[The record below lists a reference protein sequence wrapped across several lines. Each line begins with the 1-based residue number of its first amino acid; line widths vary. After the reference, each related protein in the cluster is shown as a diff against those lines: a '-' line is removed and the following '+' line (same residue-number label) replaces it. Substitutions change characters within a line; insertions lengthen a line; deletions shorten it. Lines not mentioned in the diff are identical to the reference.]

1 MKPEDQK
8 AYLEKYA
15 QAKKKGFPFYPN
27 IIFKDAVVAL
37 IVFLILVALAHF
49 VGAPLESRAD
59 PADTSYTPKPEWY
72 FIFLFQLLKYF
83 PGSLEVLGVVVLPTL
98 VILLLF
104 VLPLLDRSPKRNY
117 GGRPIVIA
125 VTTVMVVGI
134 VFLTIQSVR
143 EAPPPAEAAEGDQ
156 VAALYA
162 KNCATCHGSSIS
174 LPPDANLHMIIAEGK
189 HEGMPAWSADL
200 TTDQIDALAGFI
212 ASPGGNQLFTDNCSE
227 CHAITELVAGNPLDL
242 KNALEQGNNF
252 PPHSDV
258 NLPDWNETISVEER
272 TVLLNFLI
280 APDGQRLYAI
290 NCSPCHGQSVAYSGG
305 ENELSQIIS
314 AGGLHLEMPPWQERL
329 SDTELDTLSKY
340 VVNPTA
346 APEGQA
352 LFQTYCA
359 ACHGERIPTA
369 ENTDSARETIATGG
383 SHQTMPVWGEVLT
396 QEQLDALVS
405 YTLNTAKGTSL
416 EVGQNLFA
424 ANCAICHGEF
434 GEGGLNP
441 ARPGDVIAP
450 ISTAEYL
457 KTRDD
462 FTLRAIITQGQPN
475 FGMSPFGSSFG
486 GPLDDDE
493 VDAIVAY
500 IRSWESNPPVELPPE
515 IAIEETGLS
524 GTEVY
529 QGLCAQCHGVN
540 GEGGIG
546 PALADAE
553 FQSANSDEEIFTTIS
568 DGHETTAMIAWGDI
582 LTSEQIQQ
590 LVELIRQLEPAPPG
604 EQAAKPT
611 PSPVASAVSFS
622 ADVFPLIAEKCG
634 VCHGT
639 FGGWDASSYESI
651 MTSGNHAPV
660 INRGDADQSIL
671 AQMLLDTH
679 MDGILMPP
687 GKQLPKSEIEPII
700 TWINQGAKDN

>member
-1 MKPEDQK
+1 MNQK
-8 AYLEKYA
+8 EKEAYLEKYA
-15 QAKKKGFPFYPN
+15 NAKKKGFPFYPN

-37 IVFLILVALAHF
+37 VVFLILVALAYF
-49 VGAPLESRAD
+49 MGAPLESRAD

-104 VLPLLDRSPKRNY
+104 VLPFLDRSPKRNY
-117 GGRPIVIA
+117 AGRPIVIA
-125 VTTVMVVGI
+125 VTTVMVIGI
-134 VFLTIQSVR
+134 VFLTIQSIR

-162 KNCATCHGSSIS
+162 KNCATCHGPSIS
-174 LPPDANLHMIIAEGK
+174 LPPDTNLHLIIAEGN

-212 ASPGGNQLFTDNCSE
+212 ASPGGNQLYTDNCSA
-227 CHAITELVAGNPLDL
+227 CHAITDLVAGNPLDL
-242 KNALEQGNNF
+242 KNALEQGANF

-258 NLPDWNETISVEER
+258 ELPDWNEAISAENR

-290 NCSPCHGQSVAYSGG
+290 NCAPCHGQSVAYAG
-305 ENELSQIIS
+305 EEGNLSQIIS

-329 SDTELDTLSKY
+329 SDTEIDTLSKY
-340 VVNPTA
+340 VVDPTA
-346 APEGQA
+346 APAGQA

-359 ACHGERIPTA
+359 ACHGERIPSA
-369 ENTDSARETIATGG
+369 VDIAAARETIAAGG

-424 ANCAICHGEF
+424 ANCAICHGDF

-450 ISTAEYL
+450 ISTSEYL

-462 FTLRAIITQGQPN
+462 FTLQAIIAQGQPN
-475 FGMSPFGSSFG
+475 FGMSPFGSAFG

-500 IRSWESNPPVELPPE
+500 IRAWESNPPVELPPE
-515 IAIEETGLS
+515 IVIEETGFS
-524 GTEVY
+524 GAEVY
-529 QGLCAQCHGVN
+529 QGLCAQCHGVS
-540 GEGGIG
+540 GEGGLG

-553 FQSANSDEEIFTTIS
+553 FLNANTDEEIFTTIS

-604 EQAAKPT
+604 EQAPQPT
-611 PSPVASAVSFS
+611 PSPAASAVSFS
-622 ADVFPLIAEKCG
+622 TDVFPLITEKCA

-639 FGGWDASSYESI
+639 FGGWDASTYESI

-660 INRGDADQSIL
+660 IIPGDADNSIL

-679 MDGILMPP
+679 PDGILMPP
-687 GKQLPKSEIEPII
+687 GSKLPDDEIQVVLD
-700 TWINQGAKDN
+700 WIEAGTPE

>member
-1 MKPEDQK
+1 MKQEEQK

-15 QAKKKGFPFYPN
+15 QAKKKGFPFYPD
-27 IIFKDAVVAL
+27 IIFKDAIVAL
-37 IVFLILVALAHF
+37 ILFLLLVALAYF

-59 PADTSYTPKPEWY
+59 PADTTYTPKPEWY

-117 GGRPIVIA
+117 AGRPIVIG
-125 VTTVMVVGI
+125 VTTVMVIGI

-156 VAALYA
+156 VAALYTN
-162 KNCATCHGSSIS
+162 NCATCHGSSIT
-174 LPPDANLHMIIAEGK
+174 LPADANLHMIIAEGK

-200 TTDQIDALAGFI
+200 TSDQIDALAGFI

-227 CHAITELVAGNPLDL
+227 CHAITELVAGSPLDL
-242 KNALEQGNNF
+242 KNALEQGQNF
-252 PPHSDV
+252 PAHRDV
-258 NLPDWNETISVEER
+258 ELPDWSENISAEGR

-280 APDGQRLYAI
+280 APDGQRLFAI
-290 NCSPCHGQSVAYSGG
+290 NCSPCHGQSVAYSG
-305 ENELSQIIS
+305 EESELRQIIS
-314 AGGLHLEMPPWQERL
+314 AGGMHLEMPPWQERF

-340 VVNPTA
+340 VVDPAA
-346 APEGQA
+346 APDGQA
-352 LFQTYCA
+352 LFQENCA
-359 ACHGERIPTA
+359 ACHGERVPTA
-369 ENTDSARETIATGG
+369 ENIESARQTIATGG
-383 SHQTMPVWGEVLT
+383 THQTMPLWGEVLT
-396 QEQLDALVS
+396 EEQLAALVN
-405 YTLNTAKGTSL
+405 YTLNAARGTSL
-416 EVGQNLFA
+416 EIGQSLFA
-424 ANCAICHGEF
+424 SNCAICHGDF

-462 FTLRAIITQGQPN
+462 FTLQAIIAQGQPN
-475 FGMSPFGSSFG
+475 FGMSPFGSAFG

-493 VDAIVAY
+493 MDAIVAY

-515 IAIEETGLS
+515 IAIEDTGLS

-529 QGLCAQCHGVN
+529 QELCAQCHGVA

-553 FQSANSDEEIFTTIS
+553 FQSANADEDIFATIS
-568 DGHETTAMIAWGDI
+568 DGHEATAMIAWGEI
-582 LTSEQIQQ
+582 LTAGQIQ
-590 LVELIRQLEPAPPG
+590 
-604 EQAAKPT
+604 
-611 PSPVASAVSFS
+611 
-622 ADVFPLIAEKCG
+622 
-634 VCHGT
+634 
-639 FGGWDASSYESI
+639 ESV
-651 MTSGNHAPV
+651 T
-660 INRGDADQSIL
+660 L
-671 AQMLLDTH
+671 
-679 MDGILMPP
+679 
-687 GKQLPKSEIEPII
+687 
-700 TWINQGAKDN
+700 

>member
-1 MKPEDQK
+1 
-8 AYLEKYA
+8 
-15 QAKKKGFPFYPN
+15 
-27 IIFKDAVVAL
+27 
-37 IVFLILVALAHF
+37 
-49 VGAPLESRAD
+49 
-59 PADTSYTPKPEWY
+59 
-72 FIFLFQLLKYF
+72 
-83 PGSLEVLGVVVLPTL
+83 
-98 VILLLF
+98 
-104 VLPLLDRSPKRNY
+104 
-117 GGRPIVIA
+117 
-125 VTTVMVVGI
+125 
-134 VFLTIQSVR
+134 
-143 EAPPPAEAAEGDQ
+143 
-156 VAALYA
+156 
-162 KNCATCHGSSIS
+162 
-174 LPPDANLHMIIAEGK
+174 
-189 HEGMPAWSADL
+189 
-200 TTDQIDALAGFI
+200 
-212 ASPGGNQLFTDNCSE
+212 
-227 CHAITELVAGNPLDL
+227 
-242 KNALEQGNNF
+242 
-252 PPHSDV
+252 
-258 NLPDWNETISVEER
+258 
-272 TVLLNFLI
+272 
-280 APDGQRLYAI
+280 
-290 NCSPCHGQSVAYSGG
+290 
-305 ENELSQIIS
+305 
-314 AGGLHLEMPPWQERL
+314 
-329 SDTELDTLSKY
+329 
-340 VVNPTA
+340 
-346 APEGQA
+346 
-352 LFQTYCA
+352 
-359 ACHGERIPTA
+359 
-369 ENTDSARETIATGG
+369 
-383 SHQTMPVWGEVLT
+383 
-396 QEQLDALVS
+396 
-405 YTLNTAKGTSL
+405 
-416 EVGQNLFA
+416 LFA

-457 KTRDD
+457 RTRDD